1 MIGSVVRNNKKGNR
15 VFPFLIRFAQKCTS
29 EDAVSGDEQRTQDTF
44 VTRVRRE
51 TTDDR

>member
-1 MIGSVVRNNKKGNR
+1 MIGNVVYNRKKGND
-15 VFPFLIRFAQKCTS
+15 VFPFLIRFAQKRTS
-29 EDAVSGDEQRTQDTF
+29 EDAVSGKEQRTQHTL

>member
-1 MIGSVVRNNKKGNR
+1 MIGSVVYSKKKGND
-15 VFPFLIRFAQKCTS
+15 VFPFLIRFAQERTS
-29 EDAVSGDEQRTQDTF
+29 EDAVSGEEQRTQDTL

>member
-1 MIGSVVRNNKKGNR
+1 MIDNMVRNNKKGSR

-29 EDAVSGDEQRTQDTF
+29 EDVTSGDNQQPPHTF
-44 VTRVRRE
+44 FTEVRRE

>member
-1 MIGSVVRNNKKGNR
+1 MTGNMVRNNKKGNR

-29 EDAVSGDEQRTQDTF
+29 EDAASGDKQPPPHTLITE
-44 VTRVRRE
+44 VRRE